1 MFTADYIFYK
11 NISIYATIHSIVVNF
26 YFNISRYL
34 IIFDLYMLHV
44 INCTT
49 RILCKTPLKSQVRLF
64 SSTSVRKADTLG
76 ITAMAL
82 SVPYAA
88 GFIAN
93 PLGGSL
99 ILLMGMGTAIFGLT
113 TSFITFAETNDVD
126 LGQILQRLDSIFC
139 LYETFILFIQSGI
152 NILHTMLNNFTP
164 EVLVYFYDSLQELIT
179 IIECLFAELNT
190 VMVSPHVTFAGEPVV
205 QRGEAI
211 LEDLRLVGNDIMVLI
226 RDIET
231 RLNLPEDHRLPP
243 FWFEN

>member
-1 MFTADYIFYK
+1 MYIMFTADYIFYK

-26 YFNISRYL
+26 YFNISICL

-64 SSTSVRKADTLG
+64 SSTSVRKADALG
-76 ITAMAL
+76 TTAMAL

-113 TSFITFAETNDVD
+113 TSFITFAETDVD

-152 NILHTMLNNFTP
+152 SILDTTLDNFTP

-179 IIECLFAELNT
+179 VIECLFAELNT

-205 QRGEAI
+205 ERGELI
-211 LEDLRLVGNDIMVLI
+211 LEDLRSVGNDVMVLI
-226 RDIET
+226 RKIED
-231 RLNLPEDHRLPP
+231 RLNLPEDHRLPL
-243 FWFEN
+243 F